1 MMKNIKI
8 DKKMEV
14 KNEILQDVEN
24 IERLKELLK
33 SAAQVEELF
42 RIEFAKDDSEW
53 AVNQKVKSKSYQ
65 VFLERLVNEVF

>member
-1 MMKNIKI
+1 
-8 DKKMEV
+8 MEV

-42 RIEFAKDDSEW
+42 RIEYANDDSDW
-53 AVNQKVKSKSYQ
+53 AVNQKIKSKSYQ